1 MGQEVVVDA
10 SAFVE
15 LLLYGNQP
23 PPAVDIAGDVLIA
36 PTIVDYEFLSSARRV
51 ARVAPS
57 KLLLAQAA
65 ITAFVEL
72 TIERHDATQFLPRM
86 WTFRDNMSAYDASY
100 VALAESLE
108 VPLLT
113 ADQRLA
119 RAATPYCEVIVYR

>member
-1 MGQEVVVDA
+1 
-10 SAFVE
+10 
-15 LLLYGNQP
+15 
-23 PPAVDIAGDVLIA
+23 
-36 PTIVDYEFLSSARRV
+36 
-51 ARVAPS
+51 
-57 KLLLAQAA
+57 
-65 ITAFVEL
+65 
-72 TIERHDATQFLPRM
+72 M